1 MTASKTVKRVVL
13 TGGPCGGKS
22 TVQAML
28 SDVFEN
34 MGWKVFRVP
43 ETATVLLSG
52 GVNFAE
58 LSPDQAYQF
67 QKDLLSVMLNM
78 EQTYFNLADS
88 DAELNNR
95 KVLVICD
102 RGAMDASAYIDRSD
116 WQRILGELG
125 YTDVQLRDERYDY
138 VVHLVTAADGAE
150 DFYSKESNHTRSE
163 GVDLA
168 KQLDRLCQSA
178 WMGHAYLDIID
189 NATDFDKK
197 CHRVVST
204 LLDRLGLEDKRFGK
218 DIRKYKF
225 LVRSDQF
232 SFDAEFPVSHQDFS
246 VEHTI
251 LPRKEDGSQTR
262 IRRRT
267 QDGVS
272 HFNLTIRHNDTTLI
286 ETRRSLTAREYV
298 ALSAQAD
305 PSRESIV
312 KRRRCFLWE
321 NKYYQLDVFQQPAH
335 LKGLCIL
342 EAYFGEE
349 NRRSSGCFLL
359 PPFIPIQEEVT
370 GMREYSLETLSLKR
384 LK

>member
-1 MTASKTVKRVVL
+1 MTASRIVKRVVL

-58 LSPDQAYQF
+58 LSAEQAYQF

-78 EQTYFNLADS
+78 EQTYFNLAESEAD
-88 DAELNNR
+88 LNDR

-102 RGAMDASAYIDRSD
+102 RGAMDASAYIERSD
-116 WQRILGELG
+116 WHRILTELG

-150 DFYSKESNHTRSE
+150 DFYSKASNHTRSE
-163 GVDLA
+163 GVELA
-168 KQLDRLCQSA
+168 KRLDRLCQSA

-204 LLDRLGLEDKRFGK
+204 LLGRLGLEDKRYGK

-232 SFDAEFPVSHQDFS
+232 SMDTAFPVSYQDFS

-251 LPRKEDGSQTR
+251 LPRREDGSQTR

-272 HFNLTIRHNDTTLI
+272 HFNLTTRHSGAII

-305 PSRESIV
+305 PTRQSIV
-312 KRRRCFLWE
+312 KKRRCFLWE
-321 NKYYQLDVFQQPAH
+321 NKYYQLDWFQQPEH
-335 LKGLCIL
+335 LQGLCIL
-342 EAYFGEE
+342 EAYFSPEK
-349 NRRSSGCFLL
+349 RRNSTNGLLL
-359 PPFIPIQEEVT
+359 PPFIPIVEDVT
-370 GMREYSLETLSLKR
+370 GMSRYSLETLSLK
-384 LK
+384 KS